1 MYCTQNLAAQ
11 KFLCSKVK
19 DKMKFS
25 TQEEYGLRLL
35 LRIGKSNS
43 PNGLTIPELSDL
55 EGLTEAN
62 VAKILRLLRLA
73 GFIDSS
79 RGQMGGYKL
88 SRPASE
94 ILVGDVLTFLG
105 GKLYESGFCELHA
118 GVENICTNSIDCSI
132 RSLWKTIQTMLDGVL
147 NKITL
152 QDMLGK
158 ENEVE
163 LLVSNLAEEIEKV
176 SSKN

>member
-1 MYCTQNLAAQ
+1 
-11 KFLCSKVK
+11 
-19 DKMKFS
+19 MKFNS
-25 TQEEYGLRLL
+25 QEEYGLRLL

-43 PNGLTIPELSDL
+43 PNGLTIPEISEL

-62 VAKILRLLRLA
+62 AGKILRILRLA
-73 GFIDSS
+73 GFIESS
-79 RGQMGGYKL
+79 RGQTGGYKL
-88 SRPASE
+88 SHPANE
-94 ILVGDVLTFLG
+94 ILIGDVLTSLG
-105 GKLYESGFCELHA
+105 GKLYESSFCEHHA

-152 QDMLGK
+152 QDLLGK

-163 LLVSNLAEEIEKV
+163 FLITNLTDEVEKI

>member
-1 MYCTQNLAAQ
+1 
-11 KFLCSKVK
+11 
-19 DKMKFS
+19 MKFN
-25 TQEEYGLRLL
+25 TQEEFGLRLL

-43 PNGLTIPELSDL
+43 PNGLTIPELSEL

-62 VAKILRLLRLA
+62 VAKILRILRLA
-73 GFIDSS
+73 NFIESS
-79 RGQMGGYKL
+79 RGQTGGYKL
-88 SRPASE
+88 SRPANE
-94 ILVGDVLTFLG
+94 ILVGDILTSLG
-105 GKLYESGFCELHA
+105 GKLYESSFCDLHS
-118 GVENICTNSIDCSI
+118 GIENICTNSIDCSI

-147 NKITL
+147 SKITL

-163 LLVSNLAEEIEKV
+163 LLVNNLTEELEKI